1 MFNKFI
7 ISVIVFFCLLTTG
20 FSQLSV
26 YPALP
31 GNRNASA
38 IYSVRLGEA
47 DQTGTLLGELQQG
60 FTYQLL
66 RSEAPGVNNTDMLS
80 DNHWITF
87 SFSPTETA
95 SSVQIEVSKKTGSI
109 AKVEFRPS
117 TNVKSYSISGGKLMV
132 NMESDKIVTAIINDD
147 IKQPLFLFCDP
158 KETNVPD
165 TTATDVFIV
174 KGTTRETPLR
184 INQIPAGKKKI
195 YFGPGIHYAY
205 NTADPI
211 SSNGGGIV
219 LTTNTGSRLNN
230 NAINQVY
237 IAGGAFVVGAIRA
250 PKVSNLTVNGRG
262 ILAGQVEGIPYC
274 EQGNDYLSD
283 RIYNSAIVMADYNSK
298 TNRNQLVDGI
308 TVMLPLKYCIQVGA
322 YATVRNTKSFAFH
335 QTTDG
340 VGAEANAKI
349 YNNFF
354 KVNDDV
360 VKVYNDN
367 MDIRNTHIWHQ
378 NNGACF
384 QLGWNES
391 QGKNSVIK
399 HTFLIRDDAAESHMN
414 ESHWDN
420 HSFINWHSTGY
431 TSVKP
436 VHDGHVFDSINSV
449 GMPPVKVWRFMAIN
463 LNGKY
468 PAGKLGGILKNLQVK
483 NVNLGPEK
491 LDSYIGA
498 TINGSTA
505 EVHFTNAKLNGV
517 CVNKTNIIQDGQ
529 VTVTPTTNV
538 CFNPTTPP
546 PAPTEFKVIAKT
558 YKSIILGWNDNS
570 EIEEYFKLERSMNG
584 VDGWS
589 ELTRAINNSYT
600 DANLLPETD
609 YYYRL
614 MAINSIGSSDTVSL
628 SVRTNAAPVTVP
640 AAPDN
645 ISAVAE
651 SDKVI
656 SLTWNDNATDED
668 EYIVQK
674 RMGDEWQ
681 VVTTLQAG
689 SQKATIKGLNPQTEY
704 TFRVVASNLVGLSQP
719 SNSATAT
726 TKTGFNSGIL
736 SNGSFEEGPLLTEEG
751 SWVLQS
757 GYVSQSDEKAKTGE
771 FSLKFQNPGG
781 NYLEPEF
788 NLKPLFACYGAG
800 SYNVTMSVWVPASN
814 TGKVELYFTP
824 QNIYFQPGTVKDQ
837 WVTINKTVN
846 YTANGEIKLK
856 AKTYNGP
863 SGAYFYVD
871 DIAVTTTNTNTC
883 NANFI
888 GQKTSHNIK
897 LFPNPA
903 SEGLFIELTDFK
915 EFFEVYLYSP
925 DGKKVLNEKSY
936 HSRFFIGNAEKKF
949 SGLYFITVIY
959 NGNVLRDKILF
970 I

>member
-1 MFNKFI
+1 MCKKFI
-7 ISVIVFFCLLTTG
+7 FLFVVLFCITTIG
-20 FSQLSV
+20 YAQLSV
-26 YPALP
+26 YPSLP
-31 GNRNASA
+31 GNRFESSV
-38 IYSVRLGEA
+38 YSIRLGEA
-47 DQTGTLLGELQQG
+47 NNEGILQGDFLQG
-60 FTYQLL
+60 YTYQLL
-66 RSEAPGVNNTDMLS
+66 RTDASGVNNTDMLS

-87 SFSPTETA
+87 SFSPTQSA
-95 SSVQIEVSKKTGSI
+95 SLVKLEISKKAGSI
-109 AKVEFRPS
+109 SKVEFRPS
-117 TNVKSYSISGGKLMV
+117 TNVKSFSIEGGKIFV
-132 NMESDKIVTAIINDD
+132 TMESDKIVTAIINDD
-147 IKQPLFLFCDP
+147 IKKPLFLFCDP

-165 TTATDVFIV
+165 TTAADVFIV
-174 KGTTRETPLR
+174 KGTTRENPLR
-184 INQIPAGKKKI
+184 ISQIPAGKKKI

-219 LTTNTGSRLNN
+219 LTTNAGSRLNN
-230 NAINQVY
+230 NAINQIY
-237 IAGGAFVVGAIRA
+237 IAGGAFVVGAVRA

-262 ILAGQVEGIPYC
+262 IIAGQVEGIPYC

-308 TVMLPLKYCIQVGA
+308 TVMLPLKYSIQVGA
-322 YATVRNTKSFAFH
+322 YATVRNTKCFAYH

-340 VGAEANAKI
+340 VGAEAYAKI

-517 CVNKTNIIQDGQ
+517 CINKTNIIQDGQ

-570 EIEEYFKLERSMNG
+570 EIEEYFKLEKSLNG
-584 VDGWS
+584 VDGWT
-589 ELTRAINNSYT
+589 EITRAVNTTYT

-609 YYYRL
+609 YHYRL
-614 MAINSIGSSDTVSL
+614 MAVNTIGNSDTVSV

-640 AAPDN
+640 VAPDN
-645 ISAVAE
+645 LSAVAE

-674 RMGDEWQ
+674 LMGEEWQ
-681 VVTTLQAG
+681 TVATLQAG
-689 SQKATIKGLNPQTEY
+689 TQKATIKGLNPQTEY
-704 TFRVVASNLVGLSQP
+704 TFRVVASNIVGLSQP

-751 SWVLQS
+751 SWILQS
-757 GYVSQSDEKAKTGE
+757 GYVNQSDEKAKTGE

-863 SGAYFYVD
+863 SGAFFYVD
-871 DIAVTTTNTNTC
+871 DVAVTTSNSNTC
-883 NANFI
+883 NANPVGFASVQNLKI
-888 GQKTSHNIK
+888 Y
-897 LFPNPA
+897 PNPA
-903 SEGLFIELTDFK
+903 SSGFYIELP
-915 EFFEVYLYSP
+915 EVNGFFEVMLHAP
-925 DGKKVLNEKSY
+925 DGKLLMQQKSFEKVL
-936 HSRFFIGNAEKKF
+936 FINNDERKF
-949 SGLYFITVIY
+949 SGLYYVTIIFDGKI
-959 NGNVLRDKILF
+959 LRDKVLF
-970 I
+970 M